1 MWKMKTKII
10 PVIVGTLG
18 MVKKGAQKYFNETP
32 ANLSLDETWYD
43 QKGNT
48 EIWKYVNEIP
58 GNLPL
63 AEIQKIVSN
72 STAHILRRTCSL

>member
-10 PVIVGTLG
+10 PVIVGTIG

-48 EIWKYVNEIP
+48 DMLMKFQEICLLLKF
-58 GNLPL
+58 
-63 AEIQKIVSN
+63 KK
-72 STAHILRRTCSL
+72 